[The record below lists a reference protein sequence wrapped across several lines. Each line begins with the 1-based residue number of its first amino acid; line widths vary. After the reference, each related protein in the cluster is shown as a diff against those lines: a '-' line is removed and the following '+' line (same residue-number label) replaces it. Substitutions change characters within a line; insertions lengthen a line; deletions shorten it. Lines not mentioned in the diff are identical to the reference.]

1 MLEQLE
7 GVILMVNTRGI
18 VEDTDIDVLHLI
30 VTHKEENW
38 SVDKLVRVWANSF
51 NIFGDRAKGSVDLVD
66 ESVVINSTSAND
78 DDFIISVVS
87 SVVVFD

>member
-38 SVDKLVRVWANSF
+38 SVDKLVRV
-51 NIFGDRAKGSVDLVD
+51 
-66 ESVVINSTSAND
+66 
-78 DDFIISVVS
+78 
-87 SVVVFD
+87 

>member
-1 MLEQLE
+1 MALYCFWVSLSFSAFFFDVIVINHMLEQLE

-38 SVDKLVRVWANSF
+38 SVDKLVRV
-51 NIFGDRAKGSVDLVD
+51 
-66 ESVVINSTSAND
+66 
-78 DDFIISVVS
+78 
-87 SVVVFD
+87 